1 MRRLGLLWRNTWW
14 KLVLLKI
21 LLYSSAASGQL
32 ALTSS
37 GLNFGSVQVGSSSTL
52 SISVS
57 NSNKSNITIS
67 QASVTGTGFSF
78 TGPSLP
84 ITLMPQ
90 QNANLYVTFAPQSS
104 GSTNGTLSVVTGS
117 AIGNSGKQRSS
128 TSTISLSGTG
138 TSSAQ
143 LAANPSNLN
152 FGTAQVGT
160 SQSMTG
166 TLTNSTTSS
175 VTVSQASVTGT
186 GFGVSALPMPLNLAP
201 GQSQAFNVTFTPQAT
216 GTASGSLAVVS
227 TAPNP
232 TLNISLSGTAVTPG
246 YLTANPSSENFG
258 SIQVGGSQTQ
268 YESLT
273 NSGGSSVTIS
283 QVTASGNGFTLSG
296 FVAPQTLSSGQS
308 ITFSVA
314 FAPTLSGTASG
325 SLSVV
330 SDASDPSLSVTLSG
344 TGTSAG
350 QLSVSPGSMS
360 FGTVTVGATQSQTGA
375 LSAGGSSV
383 TVSSASSSSSEFAL
397 SGIAFPLTIAAGQS
411 VPFKLTFAPQ
421 VSGSTSA
428 NILFSSNASDSSLA
442 ESASGTGAVPHTVD
456 LSWSP
461 SSSTVAGYN
470 VYRGGVSGGPYTR
483 INSSLG
489 VLASYTDTSV
499 QSGQTYYYVT
509 TAVDSNGVES
519 GHSNEASA
527 LVPTP

>member
-1 MRRLGLLWRNTWW
+1 M
-14 KLVLLKI
+14 
-21 LLYSSAASGQL
+21 
-32 ALTSS
+32 
-37 GLNFGSVQVGSSSTL
+37 
-52 SISVS
+52 
-57 NSNKSNITIS
+57 
-67 QASVTGTGFSF
+67 
-78 TGPSLP
+78 
-84 ITLMPQ
+84 
-90 QNANLYVTFAPQSS
+90 
-104 GSTNGTLSVVTGS
+104 
-117 AIGNSGKQRSS
+117 
-128 TSTISLSGTG
+128 
-138 TSSAQ
+138 
-143 LAANPSNLN
+143 
-152 FGTAQVGT
+152 
-160 SQSMTG
+160 
-166 TLTNSTTSS
+166 
-175 VTVSQASVTGT
+175 
-186 GFGVSALPMPLNLAP
+186 
-201 GQSQAFNVTFTPQAT
+201 TFTPQAT
-216 GTASGSLAVVS
+216 GAASGSLAVVS
-227 TAPNP
+227 TAPNA

-246 YLTANPSSENFG
+246 YLTANPSSVNFG

-283 QVTASGNGFTLSG
+283 QVTASGNGFSLSG

>member
-1 MRRLGLLWRNTWW
+1 MRRLGLLWRNIWW
-14 KLVLLKI
+14 TLVLLKV

-37 GLNFGSVQVGSSSTL
+37 GLNFGSVQVGNSSTL

-57 NSNKSNITIS
+57 NASKSNITIS
-67 QASVTGTGFSF
+67 QASAIGAGFSF
-78 TGPSLP
+78 SGPSLP
-84 ITLMPQ
+84 ITLAPQ

-104 GSTNGTLSVVTGS
+104 GSTNGTLSVMTGS
-117 AIGNSGKQRSS
+117 AIGNSGKQRSNS
-128 TSTISLSGTG
+128 ATISLSGTG
-138 TSSAQ
+138 TSSGQ
-143 LAANPSNLN
+143 LAANPSILN
-152 FGTAQVGT
+152 FGTAPVGT

-186 GFGVSALPMPLNLAP
+186 GFGVSGLPMPLNLAP
-201 GQSQAFNVTFTPQAT
+201 GQSQAFNVTFTPQAS

-246 YLTANPSSENFG
+246 YLTANPSSVNFG
-258 SIQVGGSQTQ
+258 SIQVGSSQTQ

-283 QVTASGNGFTLSG
+283 QVAASGTGFTLSG
-296 FVAPQTLSSGQS
+296 LVAPQTLSPGQS
-308 ITFSVA
+308 ITFSLA

-330 SDASDPSLSVTLSG
+330 SDASDPSLSISLSG
-344 TGTSAG
+344 TGTSPG

-360 FGTVTVGATQSQTGA
+360 FGTVTVGANQSQAGA
-375 LSAGGSSV
+375 LSASGSSV

-397 SGIAFPLTIAAGQS
+397 SGITLPVTIAAGQS
-411 VPFKLTFAPQ
+411 VPFTLTFAPQ

-442 ESASGTGAVPHTVD
+442 ESATGTGAVQHTVD

-483 INSSLG
+483 INSSPG
-489 VLASYTDTSV
+489 VLASYTDTAV

-509 TAVDSNGVES
+509 TAVDSTGAES
-519 GHSNEASA
+519 GYSNEASA

>member
-1 MRRLGLLWRNTWW
+1 MRRFGLLWRNTWW

-78 TGPSLP
+78 SGPSLP

-138 TSSAQ
+138 SSSGQ

-152 FGTAQVGT
+152 FGTAPVGT

-186 GFGVSALPMPLNLAP
+186 GFGVSGLPMPLNLAP

-246 YLTANPSSENFG
+246 YLTANPSSVNFG
-258 SIQVGGSQTQ
+258 SIQVGGSQT
-268 YESLT
+268 
-273 NSGGSSVTIS
+273 
-283 QVTASGNGFTLSG
+283 
-296 FVAPQTLSSGQS
+296 
-308 ITFSVA
+308 
-314 FAPTLSGTASG
+314 
-325 SLSVV
+325 
-330 SDASDPSLSVTLSG
+330 
-344 TGTSAG
+344 
-350 QLSVSPGSMS
+350 
-360 FGTVTVGATQSQTGA
+360 
-375 LSAGGSSV
+375 
-383 TVSSASSSSSEFAL
+383 
-397 SGIAFPLTIAAGQS
+397 
-411 VPFKLTFAPQ
+411 
-421 VSGSTSA
+421 
-428 NILFSSNASDSSLA
+428 
-442 ESASGTGAVPHTVD
+442 
-456 LSWSP
+456 
-461 SSSTVAGYN
+461 
-470 VYRGGVSGGPYTR
+470 
-483 INSSLG
+483 
-489 VLASYTDTSV
+489 
-499 QSGQTYYYVT
+499 
-509 TAVDSNGVES
+509 
-519 GHSNEASA
+519 
-527 LVPTP
+527 

>member
-1 MRRLGLLWRNTWW
+1 MRRLGLLWRNAWW

-32 ALTSS
+32 ALASS

-52 SISVS
+52 STSVS
-57 NSNKSNITIS
+57 NTSKSNITIS
-67 QASVTGTGFSF
+67 QVSATGTGFSF
-78 TGPSLP
+78 SGPSLP
-84 ITLMPQ
+84 ITLAPQ
-90 QNANLYVTFAPQSS
+90 QNVNLYVTFAPQSS
-104 GSTNGTLSVVTGS
+104 GSANGTLSIVTGS
-117 AIGNSGKQRSS
+117 AIGNSGKQRSNS
-128 TSTISLSGTG
+128 TTISLSGTG
-138 TSSAQ
+138 TSSGQ

-160 SQSMTG
+160 SQSITG

-186 GFGVSALPMPLNLAP
+186 GFGVSGLPMPLNLAP

-216 GTASGSLAVVS
+216 GAATGSLAVIS

-232 TLNISLSGTAVTPG
+232 ALNISLSGTAVTPG
-246 YLTANPSSENFG
+246 YLTPNPSTVNFG
-258 SIQVGGSQTQ
+258 SIQVGSSQPQ

-283 QVTASGNGFTLSG
+283 QVTPSGTGFSLSG
-296 FVAPQTLSSGQS
+296 FVAPLTLSPGQS
-308 ITFSVA
+308 VTFSVA
-314 FAPTLSGTASG
+314 FSPTLSGTASG
-325 SLSVV
+325 SLSVI
-330 SDASDPSLSVTLSG
+330 SDASDPSLSVSLSG

-360 FGTVTVGATQSQTGA
+360 FGTVTVGATRSQSGA
-375 LSAGGSSV
+375 LSASGASV

-397 SGIAFPLTIAAGQS
+397 TGLTYPLTIAAGQS
-411 VPFKLTFAPQ
+411 VPFTLTFAPRM
-421 VSGSTSA
+421 SGSTST

-442 ESASGTGAVPHTVD
+442 ESASGTGAVQHTVD
-456 LSWSP
+456 LSWNP

-470 VYRGGVSGGPYTR
+470 LYRGGVSGGPYTK
-483 INSSLG
+483 INSST
-489 VLASYTDTSV
+489 LASYIDTSV

-519 GHSNEASA
+519 GYSNEASA
-527 LVPTP
+527 LVP